1 MSSSAESLLTCPY
14 CGLRFGRPED
24 NRVVSLAERR
34 AALRATADAGY
45 MSVADYMKASAALD
59 RAKVALEV
67 LDHWTAPEE
76 ADPISHHPV

>member
-1 MSSSAESLLTCPY
+1 MSSSAESLLTCPN

-45 MSVADYMKASAALD
+45 MSVADYMKASAVLD
-59 RAKVALEV
+59 SEFARAKVALEV
-67 LDHWTAPEE
+67 LDQWTAPEE
-76 ADPISHHPV
+76 RK